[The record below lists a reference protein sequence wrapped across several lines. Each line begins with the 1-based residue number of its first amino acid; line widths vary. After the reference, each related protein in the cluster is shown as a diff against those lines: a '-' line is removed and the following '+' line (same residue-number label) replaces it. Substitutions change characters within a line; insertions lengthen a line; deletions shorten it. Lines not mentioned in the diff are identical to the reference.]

1 MKSIILITHYQ
12 RLLDYIVNICT
23 CYADGKIVKQVP
35 AELAL
40 EIRRRRLRMV
50 TVIESPELILQLRER
65 M

>member
-1 MKSIILITHYQ
+1 MYMLA
-12 RLLDYIVNICT
+12 
-23 CYADGKIVKQVP
+23 ADGKIIKTGSSS
-35 AELAL
+35 LAL